1 MKSARRLA
9 QGMVA
14 LALGS
19 SLLLGAAG
27 CESKA
32 RRAASFYT
40 MAQSGRAGAAG
51 QMAAEWRAGKI
62 KLDDCLDLAFQHLDN
77 EGDAASLVFAGTVLD
92 FAQLIEKDL
101 PKGGEF
107 EFMWMRIGGLACAAG
122 EKAYNAGDI
131 PTARSVVLAGPS
143 RWQTESYWLLHPGHD
158 AIAAYVLALTG
169 DAPEAV
175 RRLRSRPTL
184 DPVQEQALSE
194 IQAAM
199 RQGK

>member
-1 MKSARRLA
+1 MGMRSARGLA
-9 QGMVA
+9 RGMVA
-14 LALGS
+14 LALGV
-19 SLLLGAAG
+19 SLLLGSGG

-32 RRAASFYT
+32 RRAASYYT

-51 QMAAEWRAGKI
+51 QMAADWRAQKI

-77 EGDAASLVFAGTVLD
+77 EGDPASLIFAGTVLD

-107 EFMWMRIGGLACAAG
+107 ELLWMRIGGLACAAG
-122 EKAYNAGDI
+122 EKAYNAGDFK
-131 PTARSVVLAGPS
+131 TARSVVLAGPA
-143 RWQTESYWLLHPGHD
+143 RWQTEAYWQMHPGHD
-158 AIAAYVLALTG
+158 AVAAYVLALTG

-184 DPVQEQALSE
+184 
-194 IQAAM
+194 
-199 RQGK
+199 